1 MNQQRRDQQEINPTL
16 SDAELRAT
24 IYFAVGVTSESGN
37 QAYMLAVAGDRAA
50 TARLEPADNSGY
62 SIGTIQTDLGQH
74 YQPADPRGENV
85 PRDLVSAYQSWA
97 ARTRPNDVLS
107 EDEVAQ
113 TISDLGRNGRQI
125 RAQDGR
131 ALDATVKANIDDF
144 LASDEGITW
153 VHERDVAQVNKL
165 MREAIPAL
173 QQSEVYQNAS
183 LDEQVRLA
191 TVVSKAY
198 NQNETASARLLTGLR
213 DDRYQNFSDVSNA
226 IDGLSPRANDY
237 FEGGRDRALLGAN
250 VVNALRNADPGSPLR
265 ASWDLVR
272 ENALTNPTQLDRQ
285 LGGER
290 LAHAYPVV
298 RNLFVEYDRA
308 PHFISALDVGGT
320 YAYGRT
326 SREDASRFS
335 GSGLYAAGNDMVVWN
350 ASGKGDAYIGGTWQS
365 IDRDDLVKTVG
376 SRGIIDIG
384 MNTPTSCSQLLHMD
398 PNAPQLRP
406 AARRADSSLDEND
419 QPFAYDAGVRAKG
432 YAQPAAE
439 PAKDPLLEQAET
451 AVRRLGAQTGREYDG
466 QSACMAASAACLA
479 KANGLSGIDH
489 VFLSV
494 ERGAV
499 RQGENLFVVQ
509 GEPGDPAHR
518 RAMMKTQDAVSMP
531 VEQSLGQLQ
540 ALNEA
545 QQRQPLAQ
553 TMDEPAREASA
564 PQMRMG

>member
-1 MNQQRRDQQEINPTL
+1 MNQQRRDQQEVNPAL
-16 SDAELRAT
+16 SEAELRAT

-37 QAYMLAVAGDRAA
+37 QAYALAVAGDRAA

-62 SIGTIQTDLGQH
+62 SLGTIQTDLGQH

-85 PRDLVSAYQSWA
+85 PRDLVNAYQGWA
-97 ARTRPNDVLS
+97 ARERPNDVLS
-107 EDEVAQ
+107 EEEVAQ

-125 RAQDGR
+125 KAQDGR
-131 ALDATVKANIDDF
+131 ALDATVKSNIDNF
-144 LASDEGITW
+144 LASDQGVTW

-173 QQSEVYQNAS
+173 QQSEVYQNSS

-213 DDRYQNFSDVSNA
+213 DDLYQNFSDVSNA
-226 IDGLSPRANDY
+226 IDGLSPRAGDY
-237 FEGGRDRALLGAN
+237 FEGGRDRALLGAK

-272 ENALTNPTQLDRQ
+272 DNSLTNPTQLHQRPE
-285 LGGER
+285 GER
-290 LAHAYPVV
+290 LVHAYPAV

-308 PHFISALDVGGT
+308 PPFINALNVGGT

-335 GSGLYAAGNDMVVWN
+335 GSGLYAAGYDMVVWN
-350 ASGKGDAYIGGTWQS
+350 ASGKGDAYLGGTWQS

-376 SRGIIDIG
+376 PRGIIDIG

-406 AARRADSSLDEND
+406 AARRADSSLGEND
-419 QPFAYDAGVRAKG
+419 QPFAYGGGAK
-432 YAQPAAE
+432 ALTQSAVQT
-439 PAKDPLLEQAET
+439 AKDPLLEQAEA
-451 AVRRLGAQTGREYDG
+451 AVRRLGATPGREYDD

-479 KANGLSGIDH
+479 KANGLSQIDH
-489 VFLSV
+489 IFLS
-494 ERGAV
+494 EARGSTHKD
-499 RQGENLFVVQ
+499 ENLFVVQ
-509 GEPGDPAHR
+509 GAPGDPAHL
-518 RAMMKTQDAVSMP
+518 RAQMKTQDAIDMP
-531 VEQSLGQLQ
+531 VEKSLGQLQ
-540 ALNEA
+540 AMNETPQPQHSVQIEEA
-545 QQRQPLAQ
+545 RQQ
-553 TMDEPAREASA
+553 TG
-564 PQMRMG
+564 PQMRMS

>member
-1 MNQQRRDQQEINPTL
+1 MNQQRRDRQEVNPTL
-16 SDAELRAT
+16 SAAELRAT

-37 QAYMLAVAGDRAA
+37 KAYMLAVAGDRAA

-74 YQPADPRGENV
+74 YQPNNPRDENV
-85 PRDLVSAYQSWA
+85 PRDLVNAYQQWA
-97 ARTRPNDVLS
+97 ARDRPTGVLS

-113 TISDLGRNGRQI
+113 TISDLGRTGRQI
-125 RAQDGR
+125 NAQNGR
-131 ALDATVKANIDDF
+131 ALDATVKSNIDAF
-144 LASDEGITW
+144 LASDDGISW

-165 MREAIPAL
+165 MRDAIPVL
-173 QQSEVYQNAS
+173 QQSQVYQRSS

-191 TVVSKAY
+191 VVVSKAF
-198 NQNETASARLLTGLR
+198 NQNEVASAQLLTGLR
-213 DDRYQNFSDVSNA
+213 NDSYQNFND
-226 IDGLSPRANDY
+226 LSSAVDAMSLRADDY
-237 FEGGRDRALLGAN
+237 FETGRDHALLGAN

-272 ENALTNPTQLDRQ
+272 ENSLTNPTQLDQRPD
-285 LGGER
+285 GER

-298 RNLFVEYDRA
+298 RNLFVEYDRS
-308 PHFISALDVGGT
+308 PHFINALNVGGT
-320 YAYGRT
+320 YAHGRS

-365 IDRDDLVKTVG
+365 IDRDDLVKTAG
-376 SRGIIDIG
+376 PRGIIDIG
-384 MNTPTSCSQLLHMD
+384 INTPTSCSQLLHMD

-406 AARRADSSLDEND
+406 AARRADSSLGEND
-419 QPFAYDAGVRAKG
+419 QSLAYGGGVKTAEST
-432 YAQPAAE
+432 QPTAE
-439 PAKDPLLEQAET
+439 PVKDALLEQAQA
-451 AVRRLGAQTGREYDG
+451 AVRRLDAKVGREYDE

-479 KANGLSGIDH
+479 KVNGLSGIDH
-489 VFLSV
+489 ILLSE

-499 RQGENLFVVQ
+499 RKGENLFVVQ

-518 RAMMKTQDAVSMP
+518 RAMMKTQDAIDTP
-531 VEQSLGQLQ
+531 VEQSVAQLQ
-540 ALNEA
+540 ALSEA
-545 QQRQPLAQ
+545 QQRQAPAQ
-553 TMDEPAREASA
+553 TTEEPRREVS

>member
-1 MNQQRRDQQEINPTL
+1 MNQHRRDQQEVNPTL
-16 SDAELRAT
+16 SEAELRAT

-37 QAYMLAVAGDRAA
+37 KAYMLAVAGDRAA

-74 YQPADPRGENV
+74 YQPANPRGENV
-85 PRDLVSAYQSWA
+85 PRDLVNAYQDWA
-97 ARTRPNDVLS
+97 ARARPDDVLS

-131 ALDATVKANIDDF
+131 ALDATVRSNIDDF
-144 LASDEGITW
+144 LASDEGVTW
-153 VHERDVAQVNKL
+153 VHERDVVQVNKL
-165 MREAIPAL
+165 MREAIPVL

-213 DDRYQNFSDVSNA
+213 DDRYQSFSDVSNA
-226 IDGLSPRANDY
+226 IDGLSPRADDY

-272 ENALTNPTQLDRQ
+272 DNSLTNPTQLDQRPD
-285 LGGER
+285 GER
-290 LAHAYPVV
+290 LAHAYPAV

-308 PHFISALDVGGT
+308 PPFINALNVGGT

-326 SREDASRFS
+326 SREDASGFS

-350 ASGKGDAYIGGTWQS
+350 ASGKGDAYIGGMWQS

-376 SRGIIDIG
+376 PRGIIDIG
-384 MNTPTSCSQLLHMD
+384 INTPMSCSQLLHVD

-406 AARRADSSLDEND
+406 AARRADSSLGEND
-419 QPFAYDAGVRAKG
+419 QPFAYGGGVRAKA
-432 YAQPAAE
+432 YTQPTAE
-439 PAKDPLLEQAET
+439 PAKDPLLEQAEA
-451 AVRRLGAQTGREYDG
+451 AVRRLDARTDREYDDR
-466 QSACMAASAACLA
+466 SACMAASAACLA
-479 KANGLSGIDH
+479 KANGLSRIDH
-489 VFLSV
+489 VFLS
-494 ERGAV
+494 EARGST
-499 RQGENLFVVQ
+499 RKDENLFVVQ
-509 GEPGDPAHR
+509 GAPGDPAHL
-518 RAMMKTQDAVSMP
+518 RAQMKTQDAIDMP
-531 VEQSLGQLQ
+531 VEKSLGRLQ
-540 ALNEA
+540 ALNEIPQP
-545 QQRQPLAQ
+545 QQSLQ
-553 TMDEPAREASA
+553 MDEAMRQTG
-564 PQMRMG
+564 PQMRMS